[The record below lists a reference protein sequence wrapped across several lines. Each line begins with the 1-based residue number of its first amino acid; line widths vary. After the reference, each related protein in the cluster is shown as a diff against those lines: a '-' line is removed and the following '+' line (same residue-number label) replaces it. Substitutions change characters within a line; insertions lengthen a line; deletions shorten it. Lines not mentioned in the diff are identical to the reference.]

1 LEKMEEQDDIVQI
14 KAVPTASARHWE
26 KQIQVAINSNPEKVE
41 RQSLK
46 LVWKTYSWMRKIIQV
61 RVYKGEKY
69 YVAECVDLPV
79 VSQGK
84 TLDEAV
90 ENIREAIS
98 LHLEGEDLSELG
110 ILPDFSI
117 LVSMEVPPYAEA

>member
-1 LEKMEEQDDIVQI
+1 MK
-14 KAVPTASARHWE
+14 
-26 KQIQVAINSNPEKVE
+26 
-41 RQSLK
+41 
-46 LVWKTYSWMRKIIQV
+46 KIIQV
-61 RVYKGEKY
+61 KIYRGEKY
-69 YVAECVDLPV
+69 YVAECLDLPV

-98 LHLEGEDLSELG
+98 LHLEGENLEDWG

-117 LVSMEVPPYAEA
+117 LANLELEPIYAKT